1 MEPSSSSIENFL
13 LFSYISG
20 HGNSKKAYCILE
32 NLTFKL
38 KHKEIKIKIKILY
51 FRRLNFLGKKT

>member
-38 KHKEIKIKIKILY
+38 KLKEIKILY